1 MKKSELK
8 AKQLVD
14 KFIDLNGHIKGQ
26 CKNLLNTLF
35 ISQAKQCAS
44 ICADQLI
51 DVLPSVHQELED
63 DEIEEFGGEVNC
75 GDTYYEFWED
85 VKQEIQKI

>member
-1 MKKSELK
+1 MKESELK
-8 AKQLVD
+8 AQELVEKFRNVLPYKGFSFDTEIAKYSKQ
-14 KFIDLNGHIKGQ
+14 G
-26 CKNLLNTLF
+26 
-35 ISQAKQCAS
+35 AS